1 MTVYINDTPIKIFA
15 GARLQDALRRYLIL
29 NGESIRDLDERIVA
43 RDRFGNIVA
52 LSSPM
57 RHNRKITITITD
69 NTQNV

>member
-15 GARLQDALRRYLIL
+15 GARLHDALRRYLIL
-29 NGESIRDLDERIVA
+29 NGQPIHDLDERFLA

-57 RHNRKITITITD
+57 RHNRKITINII
-69 NTQNV
+69 N